1 MRWDVLFADL
11 EAQADA
17 IERSERAIEIGELT
31 RIEVGCLG
39 LLERLRPALGTALR
53 LRCAGGFATSG
64 KLVRVAPEW
73 GLIDEGQ
80 GRDSL
85 LALGNVISIA
95 GLGRLSAPPGAAG
108 AVESRLGI
116 RHALR
121 AIAADRSVTQ
131 LCLSDGSAL
140 SGTVDRVGKDFLE
153 LSIHAPGEVR
163 RRSDVREVQLVSFA
177 GLVAVRRDSP
187 L

>member
-1 MRWDVLFADL
+1 MRWDSLFADL

-17 IERSERAIEIGELT
+17 IERSERAVEIGELA
-31 RIEVGCLG
+31 RIEVGGLG

-53 LRCAGGFATSG
+53 VRCVGGFAMSG
-64 KLVRVAPEW
+64 TLIRVAPEW
-73 GLIDEGQ
+73 GLIDEGE
-80 GRDSL
+80 GRESV

-95 GLGRLSAPPGAAG
+95 GLGRLSAPPGSGG
-108 AVESRLGI
+108 AVESRLGL

-121 AIAADRSVTQ
+121 AVAADRSVTQ

-140 SGTVDRVGKDFLE
+140 SGTVDRVGRDFLE
-153 LSIHAPGEVR
+153 LSIHPAGEVR
-163 RRSDVREVQLVSFA
+163 RRTAVREVQLVRFA
-177 GLVAVRRDSP
+177 GLVALRRDSP